1 MKKLITAVLL
11 TAALIPAASF
21 ASFKTGNTLLAEC
34 TNKGLEIVD
43 FMDKSSCNAYIMG
56 SEDTHE
62 IAVLYLGEMKPLF
75 CLPKGATIGQR
86 VKIVVKYMNE
96 NPEDLHFPASLILP
110 MAFKKAFPPTLKSD
124 GTRYC
129 PE

>member
-1 MKKLITAVLL
+1 MKKLLTAALL

-21 ASFKTGNTLLAEC
+21 AFFKTGNTLLAEC
-34 TNKGLEIVD
+34 TNKGTEIVD

-56 SEDTHE
+56 FEDTHK
-62 IAVLYLGEMKPLF
+62 ASVLSGLLKPLF
-75 CLPKGATIGQR
+75 CSPGGATVKQR
-86 VKIVVKYMNE
+86 IKIVVKYLNE
-96 NPEDLHFPASLILP
+96 NPEGLHYPASALVSNVLNE
-110 MAFKKAFPPTLKSD
+110 AFPPSFKAD